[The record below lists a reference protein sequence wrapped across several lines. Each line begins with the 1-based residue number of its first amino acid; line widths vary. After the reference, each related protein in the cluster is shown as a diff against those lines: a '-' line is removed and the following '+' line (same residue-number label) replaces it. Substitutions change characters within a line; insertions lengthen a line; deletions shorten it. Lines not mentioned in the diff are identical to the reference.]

1 MTLRLRITARAA
13 AEIERAA
20 NTWWRENRL
29 AAPNALRED
38 LKAALNL
45 LPQKPCVGVKVAG
58 SRLSGTRR
66 LHLGRIRYFVFYRV
80 KGEDLIVLSVW
91 HSSRGRGPS
100 I

>member
-13 AEIERAA
+13 TEIGRAD
-20 NTWWRENRL
+20 TWWRENRL
-29 AAPNALRED
+29 AAANALRED
-38 LKAALNL
+38 LKAAFNL
-45 LPQKPCVGVKVAG
+45 LPQKPGVGVKVAG
-58 SRLSGTRR
+58 AHLSGTRR

-80 KGEDLIVLSVW
+80 KGEELIVLSVW